1 MTIRD
6 EIGGIVQAALA
17 EAQEAGALP
26 PADGVDAAVERP
38 QKAEHGDFAS
48 SLPLRLARQMR
59 MSPMVIAGGI
69 AERVR
74 VEGPVSRVWTAPPG
88 FVNFALSPA
97 WLASQVDAIRGAGDS
112 FGTVDVGA
120 GARVQVE
127 FVSVN
132 PTGPVHAGHAR
143 GAVVGSALANVLD
156 AAGYA
161 VQREYYVNDGGS
173 QMDAFNRSLLARYL
187 HGQEAEIPP
196 DGYEGSYM
204 IDLAEEIRDEVAD
217 RFVGMDAGR
226 AAAEIGEIGLRR
238 MIEGIRSDMRSL
250 NVEYDEWFSERSLFP
265 GGQYDRV
272 LEMLRDGEHL
282 VERDGATWF
291 RSSALGD
298 DEDKV
303 IVRSTGA
310 PTYFATDVAYHYNKF
325 VERGFDRVIDVLG
338 ADHQG
343 HVAFMKAFA
352 SALGI
357 DPDRLDLLVYQLV
370 TLKRGGATVRLS
382 KRTGNIVTLKE
393 LVEEIGPDACRFFFL
408 SKAPGSQMELDL
420 ELAVRESEENPV
432 FYQSLRERLEEIIEQ
447 RRQERLD
454 AAQQLKLLGD
464 LREELQGEQSQADDM
479 ELDARGF
486 AIYGLLEKQRPRRV
500 KDRTATYDAANR
512 DLASLIDEAV
522 TPFTDLVDWQQKDDV
537 QRQMRSRIKRQLRAG
552 GIDDETV
559 ESLATDIVD
568 LAKVRTDR

>member
-6 EIGGIVQAALA
+6 EIGRIVQTALA
-17 EAQEAGALP
+17 EAQETGELP
-26 PADGVDAAVERP
+26 PAQGVEAAVERP

-59 MSPMVIAGGI
+59 MSPMVIADRI

-74 VEGPVSRVWTAPPG
+74 VEGPISRVWTAPPG
-88 FVNFALSPA
+88 FVNLALNPA

-120 GARVQVE
+120 DTRVQVE
-127 FVSVN
+127 FVSLN

-156 AAGYA
+156 AAGYD
-161 VQREYYVNDGGS
+161 VQREYYVNDAGS
-173 QMDAFNRSLLARYL
+173 QMDNFNRSLLARYL
-187 HGQEAEIPP
+187 QLYGQEVEIPP

-217 RFVGMDAGR
+217 RFVGMDADA

-238 MIEGIRSDMRSL
+238 MIEEIRRDMRSL

-272 LEMLRDGEHL
+272 MEMMRDGEHL

-310 PTYFATDVAYHYNKF
+310 PTYFATDIAYHYNKF
-325 VERGFDRVIDVLG
+325 MERGFDRVIDVLG

-357 DPDRLDLLVYQLV
+357 DQDRLDLLVYQLV

-382 KRTGNIVTLKE
+382 KRTGNIVTLRE

-408 SKAPGSQMELDL
+408 SKAPGSQMELDM

-432 FYQSLRERLEEIIEQ
+432 FYIQYAHARIAGIFREARER
-447 RRQERLD
+447 
-454 AAQQLKLLGD
+454 
-464 LREELQGEQSQADDM
+464 
-479 ELDARGF
+479 
-486 AIYGLLEKQRPRRV
+486 
-500 KDRTATYDAANR
+500 
-512 DLASLIDEAV
+512 
-522 TPFTDLVDWQQKDDV
+522 
-537 QRQMRSRIKRQLRAG
+537 
-552 GIDDETV
+552 GIDFEGGDV
-559 ESLATDIVD
+559 SLLTHDAELALIRKMVQLPEVVAMAAENLEPQGLPHYALD
-568 LAKVRTDR
+568 LAKAFHPFYQQCRVVSQDPADLPITMARLKLVDAVRVVFARCLSLMGMAAPERM

>member
-6 EIGGIVQAALA
+6 EIGRIVQTALE
-17 EAQEAGALP
+17 EAQESGSLP
-26 PADGVDAAVERP
+26 PACGVEASVERP

-59 MSPMVIAGGI
+59 MSPMAIGERIAG
-69 AERVR
+69 RVPPG
-74 VEGPVSRVWTAPPG
+74 GPVSRVWTAPPG
-88 FVNFALSPA
+88 FVNFALSPG
-97 WLASQVDAIRGAGDS
+97 WLASQVDAIRDSGDS
-112 FGTVDVGA
+112 FGTVDAGA

-143 GAVVGSALANVLD
+143 GAVVGSTLANVLS
-156 AAGYA
+156 AAGYD
-161 VQREYYVNDGGS
+161 VQREYYVNDAGS

-187 HGQEAEIPP
+187 QLFGEASEVPP

-204 IDLAEEIRDEVAD
+204 IDLAEQIREDVSD
-217 RFVGMDAGR
+217 RFVGIDPDR
-226 AAAEIGEIGLRR
+226 AAAEIGQIGLRR
-238 MIEGIRSDMRSL
+238 MIEEIRRDMRSL
-250 NVEYDEWFSERSLFP
+250 NVEYDAWFSERSLFA

-272 LEMLRDGEHL
+272 VEMLRDGGHL
-282 VERDGATWF
+282 VARDGATWF

-303 IVRSTGA
+303 IVRQTGA

-325 VERGFDRVIDVLG
+325 KERGFDRVIDVLG

-343 HVAFMKAFA
+343 HVSFMKAFT

-357 DPDRLDLLVYQLV
+357 DRDRLELLIYQLV

-393 LVEEIGPDACRFFFL
+393 LVDEIGPDACRFFFL

-420 ELAVRESEENPV
+420 DLAIRESEENPV
-432 FYQSLRERLEEIIEQ
+432 FYIQYAHARIAGIFREARER
-447 RRQERLD
+447 
-454 AAQQLKLLGD
+454 
-464 LREELQGEQSQADDM
+464 
-479 ELDARGF
+479 
-486 AIYGLLEKQRPRRV
+486 
-500 KDRTATYDAANR
+500 
-512 DLASLIDEAV
+512 
-522 TPFTDLVDWQQKDDV
+522 
-537 QRQMRSRIKRQLRAG
+537 
-552 GIDDETV
+552 GIDFEGGDV
-559 ESLATDIVD
+559 SLLTHEAELGLIRKMAQLPEVVAMAAENLEPQGLPHYALD
-568 LAKVRTDR
+568 LAKAFHPFYQQCRVVSQDPDDLGITMARLKLVDAVRVVFARCLALMGMAAPERM

>member
-6 EIGGIVQAALA
+6 EIGRIVQAALA
-17 EAQEAGALP
+17 KAQEAGALP
-26 PADGVDAAVERP
+26 PSEGVEAAVQRP

-59 MSPMVIAGGI
+59 MSPMAIAERI

-88 FVNFALSPA
+88 FVNFALSPG
-97 WLASQVDAIRGAGDS
+97 WLASQVDAIRDAGAS

-120 GARVQVE
+120 GATVQVE

-156 AAGYA
+156 AAGYE
-161 VQREYYVNDGGS
+161 VQREYYVNDAGS
-173 QMDAFNRSLLARYL
+173 QMDNFNGSLLARYL
-187 HGQEAEIPP
+187 QLYGQDVEIPP

-204 IDLAEEIRDEVAD
+204 IDLAEEIREEVSD
-217 RFVGMDAGR
+217 RFVAMDADL
-226 AAAEIGEIGLRR
+226 AAAEIGEIGLCR
-238 MIEGIRSDMRSL
+238 MIEEIRRDMRSL

-272 LEMLRDGEHL
+272 LEMLRSGEHL

-303 IVRSTGA
+303 IIRSTGA

-325 VERGFDRVIDVLG
+325 LERGFDRVIDVLG

-343 HVAFMKAFA
+343 HVSFMKAFA
-352 SALGI
+352 SAASI

-432 FYQSLRERLEEIIEQ
+432 FYIQYAHARIAGIFREARERGVDFEGGDVSLLTHDAELALVRKMVQLPEVVAMAAENLEP
-447 RRQERLD
+447 
-454 AAQQLKLLGD
+454 
-464 LREELQGEQSQADDM
+464 QGLPHYA
-479 ELDARGF
+479 L
-486 AIYGLLEKQRPRRV
+486 
-500 KDRTATYDAANR
+500 
-512 DLASLIDEAV
+512 
-522 TPFTDLVDWQQKDDV
+522 
-537 QRQMRSRIKRQLRAG
+537 
-552 GIDDETV
+552 
-559 ESLATDIVD
+559 D
-568 LAKVRTDR
+568 LAKAFHPFYQQCRVVSQDPDDLGITMARLKLVDAVRVVFARCLSLMGMAAPERM

>member
-6 EIGGIVQAALA
+6 EMGRIVQAALE
-17 EAQEAGALP
+17 EAQESGSLP
-26 PADGVDAAVERP
+26 PATDVESAVERP

-59 MSPMVIAGGI
+59 MSPMVIAGRI

-74 VEGPVSRVWTAPPG
+74 VEGPVARVWTAPPG
-88 FVNFALSPA
+88 FVNFAFSHQ
-97 WLASQVDAIRGAGDS
+97 WLASQVDAIRGAGGS
-112 FGTVDVGA
+112 FGTVDLGA

-156 AAGYA
+156 AAGYD

-173 QMDAFNRSLLARYL
+173 QMEAFNRSLLARYL
-187 HGQEAEIPP
+187 QLYGQPAEIPP

-204 IDLAEEIRDEVAD
+204 IDLAEQIRDEVSD
-217 RFVGMDAGR
+217 RFVAMDADS
-226 AAAEIGEIGLRR
+226 AAAEIGAIGLRR
-238 MIEGIRSDMRSL
+238 MIEGIRRDMRSL
-250 NVEYDEWFSERSLFP
+250 NVEYDEWFSERSLFA

-272 LEMLRDGEHL
+272 LEMLRDSEHL

-325 VERGFDRVIDVLG
+325 MERGFDRVIDVLG

-343 HVAFMKAFA
+343 HVSFLKAFT

-357 DPDRLDLLVYQLV
+357 DKDRLDLLIYQLV

-393 LVEEIGPDACRFFFL
+393 LVDEIGPDACRFFFL

-432 FYQSLRERLEEIIEQ
+432 FYIQYAHARIAGIFREARER
-447 RRQERLD
+447 
-454 AAQQLKLLGD
+454 
-464 LREELQGEQSQADDM
+464 
-479 ELDARGF
+479 
-486 AIYGLLEKQRPRRV
+486 
-500 KDRTATYDAANR
+500 
-512 DLASLIDEAV
+512 
-522 TPFTDLVDWQQKDDV
+522 
-537 QRQMRSRIKRQLRAG
+537 
-552 GIDDETV
+552 GIDFEGGDV
-559 ESLATDIVD
+559 SLLTHEAELALVRKMTQLPEVVAMAAENLEPQGLPHYALD
-568 LAKVRTDR
+568 LAKAFHPFYHQCRVVSQDPGDLGVTMARLKLVDAVRVVFARCLSLMGMAAPERM

>member
-6 EIGGIVQAALA
+6 EMGRIVQTALA
-17 EAQEAGALP
+17 EAQETGALP
-26 PADGVDAAVERP
+26 PVQGVEAAVERP

-59 MSPMVIAGGI
+59 MSPMAIAEGI

-74 VEGPVSRVWTAPPG
+74 ADGPVSRVWTAPPG

-97 WLASQVDAIRGAGDS
+97 WLASQVDYIRDEGDS
-112 FGTVDVGA
+112 FGTVDIGA
-120 GARVQVE
+120 GRRVQVE

-156 AAGYA
+156 AAGYE
-161 VQREYYVNDGGS
+161 VQREYYLNDSGS
-173 QMDAFNRSLLARYL
+173 QMAHFNGSLLARYL
-187 HGQEAEIPP
+187 QLFGQDVQVPP

-217 RFVGMDAGR
+217 RFVAMDAGR

-238 MIEGIRSDMRSL
+238 MIEEIRRDMRAL
-250 NVEYDEWFSERSLFP
+250 KVEYDEWFSERSLFP
-265 GGQYDRV
+265 GGQFDRV

-303 IVRSTGA
+303 IVRNTGA
-310 PTYFATDVAYHYNKF
+310 PTYFGTDVAYHYNKF
-325 VERGFDRVIDVLG
+325 LERGFDRVIDVLG

-352 SALGI
+352 SAVGI
-357 DPDRLDLLVYQLV
+357 DQDRLDLLVYQLV
-370 TLKRGGATVRLS
+370 TLKRGGETVRLS
-382 KRTGNIVTLKE
+382 KRTGNIVTLRE

-432 FYQSLRERLEEIIEQ
+432 FYIQYAHARIAGIFREARER
-447 RRQERLD
+447 
-454 AAQQLKLLGD
+454 
-464 LREELQGEQSQADDM
+464 
-479 ELDARGF
+479 
-486 AIYGLLEKQRPRRV
+486 
-500 KDRTATYDAANR
+500 
-512 DLASLIDEAV
+512 
-522 TPFTDLVDWQQKDDV
+522 
-537 QRQMRSRIKRQLRAG
+537 
-552 GIDDETV
+552 GIDFEGGDV
-559 ESLATDIVD
+559 SLLTHEAELALVRKMVQLPEVVAMAAENLEPQGLPHYALD
-568 LAKVRTDR
+568 LAKAFHPFYQQCRVVSQDPDDLPITMARLKLVDAVRVVFARCLSLMGMAAPERM

>member
-6 EIGGIVQAALA
+6 EIGLIVQAALA
-17 EAQEAGALP
+17 GAQDAGALP
-26 PADGVDAAVERP
+26 AAEGVEAAVERP

-59 MSPMVIAGGI
+59 MSPMVIAEGI
-69 AERVR
+69 AERVA
-74 VEGPVSRVWTAPPG
+74 VGGPVSKVWTAPPG
-88 FVNFALSPA
+88 FVNFALSPV
-97 WLASQVDAIRGAGDS
+97 WLASQVDAIRDSADS
-112 FGTVDVGA
+112 FGTVDAGA
-120 GARVQVE
+120 GKRVQVE

-156 AAGYA
+156 AAGYD

-173 QMDAFNRSLLARYL
+173 QMDAFNASLLARYL
-187 HGQEAEIPP
+187 QLYGREVEIPP

-204 IDLAEEIRDEVAD
+204 IDLAEEIRDEVGD
-217 RFVGMDAGR
+217 RFVAMDAGP
-226 AAAEIGEIGLRR
+226 AGAEIGEIGLGR
-238 MIEGIRSDMRSL
+238 MIEEIRRDMRSL

-272 LEMLRDGEHL
+272 LEVLREGEHL

-298 DEDKV
+298 DDDKV

-310 PTYFATDVAYHYNKF
+310 PTYIATDMAYHYNKF
-325 VERGFDRVIDVLG
+325 MEREFDRVIDVLG

-357 DPDRLDLLVYQLV
+357 DQDRLDLLVYQLV

-432 FYQSLRERLEEIIEQ
+432 YYIQYAHARIAGIFREARER
-447 RRQERLD
+447 
-454 AAQQLKLLGD
+454 
-464 LREELQGEQSQADDM
+464 
-479 ELDARGF
+479 
-486 AIYGLLEKQRPRRV
+486 
-500 KDRTATYDAANR
+500 
-512 DLASLIDEAV
+512 
-522 TPFTDLVDWQQKDDV
+522 
-537 QRQMRSRIKRQLRAG
+537 
-552 GIDDETV
+552 GIDFEGGDV
-559 ESLATDIVD
+559 SLLTHEAELALVRKMMQLPEVVATAAENLEPQGLPHYALD
-568 LAKVRTDR
+568 LAKAFHPFYQQCRVVSQDPGDLPVTMARLKLVDAVRVVFARCLSLMGMAAPDRM

>member
-6 EIGGIVQAALA
+6 DIGRIVQAALA

-26 PADGVDAAVERP
+26 PAQGVEAAVERP

-59 MSPMVIAGGI
+59 MSPMAIGERI
-69 AERVR
+69 AERVPPG
-74 VEGPVSRVWTAPPG
+74 GPVSRVWTAPPG
-88 FVNFALSPA
+88 FVNFALSPG
-97 WLASQVDAIRGAGDS
+97 WLASQVDAIRDSGDS
-112 FGTVDVGA
+112 FGTVDAGA

-143 GAVVGSALANVLD
+143 GAVVGSTLANVLS
-156 AAGYA
+156 AAGYD
-161 VQREYYVNDGGS
+161 VQREYYVNDAGS

-187 HGQEAEIPP
+187 QLYGEEVEIPP

-204 IDLAEEIRDEVAD
+204 IDLAEQIRGDVSD
-217 RFVGMDAGR
+217 RFVGIDPDR
-226 AAAEIGEIGLRR
+226 AAAEIGQIGLRR
-238 MIEGIRSDMRSL
+238 MIEEIRRDMRSL
-250 NVEYDEWFSERSLFP
+250 NVEYDAWFSERSLFA

-272 LEMLRDGEHL
+272 VEMLRDGGHL
-282 VERDGATWF
+282 VARDGATWF

-303 IVRSTGA
+303 IVRQTGA

-325 VERGFDRVIDVLG
+325 MERGFDRVIDVLG

-343 HVAFMKAFA
+343 HVSFMKAFT

-357 DPDRLDLLVYQLV
+357 DRDRLELLIYQLV

-393 LVEEIGPDACRFFFL
+393 LVDEIGPDACRFFFL

-420 ELAVRESEENPV
+420 DLAIRESEENPV
-432 FYQSLRERLEEIIEQ
+432 FYIQYAHARIAGIFREARER
-447 RRQERLD
+447 
-454 AAQQLKLLGD
+454 
-464 LREELQGEQSQADDM
+464 
-479 ELDARGF
+479 
-486 AIYGLLEKQRPRRV
+486 
-500 KDRTATYDAANR
+500 
-512 DLASLIDEAV
+512 
-522 TPFTDLVDWQQKDDV
+522 
-537 QRQMRSRIKRQLRAG
+537 
-552 GIDDETV
+552 GIDFEGGDV
-559 ESLATDIVD
+559 SLLTHEAELALVRKMTQLPEVVAMAAENLEPQGLPHYALD
-568 LAKVRTDR
+568 LAKAFHPFYQQCRVVSQDPADMGITMARLKLVDAVRVVFARCLALMGMAAPERM

>member
-6 EIGGIVQAALA
+6 EMGLIVQTALA
-17 EAQEAGALP
+17 DAQEAGTLP
-26 PADGVDAAVERP
+26 PSEGVEAAVERP

-59 MSPMVIAGGI
+59 MSPLVIAERI

-74 VEGPVSRVWTAPPG
+74 VGGPVASVWTAPPG
-88 FVNFALSPA
+88 FVNFALRPE

-120 GARVQVE
+120 GRRVQVE

-156 AAGYA
+156 AAGYD
-161 VQREYYVNDGGS
+161 VQREYYLNDSGS
-173 QMDAFNRSLLARYL
+173 QMGHFNDSLLARYL
-187 HGQEAEIPP
+187 QLFGQNVQVPP

-217 RFVGMDAGR
+217 RFVAMDAGR

-238 MIEGIRSDMRSL
+238 TIEEIRRDMRAL

-265 GGQYDRV
+265 GGQFDRV

-303 IVRSTGA
+303 IVRNTGA
-310 PTYFATDVAYHYNKF
+310 PTYFGTDVAYHYNKF
-325 VERGFDRVIDVLG
+325 LERGFDRVIDVLG

-352 SALGI
+352 SAVGI
-357 DPDRLDLLVYQLV
+357 DQDRLDLLVYQLV
-370 TLKRGGATVRLS
+370 TLKRGGETVRLS
-382 KRTGNIVTLKE
+382 KRTGNIVTLRE

-432 FYQSLRERLEEIIEQ
+432 YYIQYAHARIAGIFREARER
-447 RRQERLD
+447 
-454 AAQQLKLLGD
+454 
-464 LREELQGEQSQADDM
+464 
-479 ELDARGF
+479 
-486 AIYGLLEKQRPRRV
+486 
-500 KDRTATYDAANR
+500 
-512 DLASLIDEAV
+512 
-522 TPFTDLVDWQQKDDV
+522 
-537 QRQMRSRIKRQLRAG
+537 
-552 GIDDETV
+552 GIDFEGGDV
-559 ESLATDIVD
+559 SLLTHEAELALVRKMLQLPEVVAMAAENLEPQGLPHYALD
-568 LAKVRTDR
+568 LAKAFHPFYQQCRVVSQDPADLPITMARLKLVDAVRVVFARCLSLMGMAAPERM

>member
-6 EIGGIVQAALA
+6 EIGRIVQAALE

-26 PADGVDAAVERP
+26 PAQGLEAAVERP

-59 MSPMVIAGGI
+59 MSPMVIADRI

-74 VEGPVSRVWTAPPG
+74 VQGPISRVWTAPPG
-88 FVNFALSPA
+88 FVNLALNPG

-112 FGTVDVGA
+112 FGTVDIGA
-120 GARVQVE
+120 DTRVQVE
-127 FVSVN
+127 FVSLN

-156 AAGYA
+156 AAGYD
-161 VQREYYVNDGGS
+161 VQREYYVNDAGS
-173 QMDAFNRSLLARYL
+173 QMDNFNRSLLARYL
-187 HGQEAEIPP
+187 QLYGESAEIPP

-217 RFVGMDAGR
+217 RFVGMDADA
-226 AAAEIGEIGLRR
+226 AAAEIGEIGLLC
-238 MIEGIRSDMRSL
+238 MIEEIRRDMRSL

-272 LEMLRDGEHL
+272 MEMMRDGEHL

-310 PTYFATDVAYHYNKF
+310 PTYFATDIAYHYNKF
-325 VERGFDRVIDVLG
+325 MERGFDRVVDVLG

-357 DPDRLDLLVYQLV
+357 DPGRLDLLVYQLV

-382 KRTGNIVTLKE
+382 KRTGNIVTLRE
-393 LVEEIGPDACRFFFL
+393 LVGGDRAGRVPLLLPFQGAGLADGAGHGAGGPGVGGEPRL
-408 SKAPGSQMELDL
+408 LHP
-420 ELAVRESEENPV
+420 VRPCAH
-432 FYQSLRERLEEIIEQ
+432 
-447 RRQERLD
+447 RRH
-454 AAQQLKLLGD
+454 
-464 LREELQGEQSQADDM
+464 LQGGPGARDRLRGRRRFPAD
-479 ELDARGF
+479 
-486 AIYGLLEKQRPRRV
+486 PRC
-500 KDRTATYDAANR
+500 
-512 DLASLIDEAV
+512 
-522 TPFTDLVDWQQKDDV
+522 
-537 QRQMRSRIKRQLRAG
+537 RAG
-552 GIDDETV
+552 ANSQDG
-559 ESLATDIVD
+559 A
-568 LAKVRTDR
+568 AA

>member
-1 MTIRD
+1 MTVRD
-6 EIGGIVQAALA
+6 EMGLIVQTALA
-17 EAQEAGALP
+17 DAQGAGALP
-26 PADGVDAAVERP
+26 PAEGVEAAVERP

-59 MSPMVIAGGI
+59 MSPMVIAERI

-74 VEGPVSRVWTAPPG
+74 AEGPVARAWTAPPG
-88 FVNFALSPA
+88 FVNFALRPE

-120 GARVQVE
+120 GRRVQVE

-156 AAGYA
+156 AAGYD
-161 VQREYYVNDGGS
+161 VQREYYLNDSGS
-173 QMDAFNRSLLARYL
+173 QMGHFNGSLLARYL
-187 HGQEAEIPP
+187 QLFGQDVEIPP

-217 RFVGMDAGR
+217 RFVAMDAGR
-226 AAAEIGEIGLRR
+226 AAAEIGDMGLRR
-238 MIEGIRSDMRSL
+238 MIEEIRRDMRAL

-265 GGQYDRV
+265 GGQFDRV

-303 IVRSTGA
+303 IVRNTGA
-310 PTYFATDVAYHYNKF
+310 PTYFGTDVAYHYNKF
-325 VERGFDRVIDVLG
+325 LERGFDRVIDVLG

-343 HVAFMKAFA
+343 HVTFMKAFA
-352 SALGI
+352 SAVGI
-357 DPDRLDLLVYQLV
+357 DQARLDMLVYQLV
-370 TLKRGGATVRLS
+370 TLKRGGETVRLS
-382 KRTGNIVTLKE
+382 KRTGNIVTLRE

-432 FYQSLRERLEEIIEQ
+432 FYIQYAHARIAGIFREARER
-447 RRQERLD
+447 
-454 AAQQLKLLGD
+454 
-464 LREELQGEQSQADDM
+464 
-479 ELDARGF
+479 
-486 AIYGLLEKQRPRRV
+486 
-500 KDRTATYDAANR
+500 
-512 DLASLIDEAV
+512 
-522 TPFTDLVDWQQKDDV
+522 
-537 QRQMRSRIKRQLRAG
+537 
-552 GIDDETV
+552 GIDFEGGDV
-559 ESLATDIVD
+559 SLLTHEAELALVRKMVQLPEVVAMAAENLEPQGLPHYALD
-568 LAKVRTDR
+568 LAKAFHPFYQQCRVVSQDPDDLGVTMARLKLVDAVRVVFARCLSLMGMAAPERM

>member
-6 EIGGIVQAALA
+6 EIGLIVQAALA
-17 EAQEAGALP
+17 GAQDAGALP
-26 PADGVDAAVERP
+26 PAEGVEAAVERP

-59 MSPMVIAGGI
+59 MSPMAIAEGI

-74 VEGPVSRVWTAPPG
+74 VDGPVSKVWTAPPG
-88 FVNFALSPA
+88 FVNFDLSPA
-97 WLASQVDAIRGAGDS
+97 WLASQVDAIRDEADS
-112 FGTVDVGA
+112 FGTVDAGA
-120 GARVQVE
+120 GKRVQVE

-156 AAGYA
+156 AAGYD
-161 VQREYYVNDGGS
+161 VQREYYLNDGGS
-173 QMDAFNRSLLARYL
+173 QMDSFNGSLLARYL
-187 HGQEAEIPP
+187 QLYGKQTEIPP

-204 IDLAEEIRDEVAD
+204 VDLAEEIRDEVAD
-217 RFVGMDAGR
+217 RFVAMDAGR
-226 AAAEIGEIGLRR
+226 AAAEIGEIGLGR
-238 MIEGIRSDMRSL
+238 MIEEIRRDMRSL

-272 LEMLRDGEHL
+272 LEALREGEHL

-298 DEDKV
+298 DDDKV

-310 PTYFATDVAYHYNKF
+310 PTYIATDMAYHYNKF
-325 VERGFDRVIDVLG
+325 MEREFDRVIDVLG

-352 SALGI
+352 SALDI
-357 DPDRLDLLVYQLV
+357 DQDRLDMLVYQLV
-370 TLKRGGATVRLS
+370 TLKRGGETVRLS

-432 FYQSLRERLEEIIEQ
+432 YYIQYAHARIAGIFREARERGIDFEGGDVSLLTHEAELALVRKMVQLPEVVAMAAENLEPQGLPHYALDLARAFHPFYQQCRVVSQ
-447 RRQERLD
+447 DQEDLPVTMAR
-454 AAQQLKLLGD
+454 LKLV
-464 LREELQGEQSQADDM
+464 
-479 ELDARGF
+479 DAVRVVF
-486 AIYGLLEKQRPRRV
+486 ARCLALMGM
-500 KDRTATYDAANR
+500 AAPER
-512 DLASLIDEAV
+512 
-522 TPFTDLVDWQQKDDV
+522 
-537 QRQMRSRIKRQLRAG
+537 M
-552 GIDDETV
+552 
-559 ESLATDIVD
+559 
-568 LAKVRTDR
+568 

>member
-1 MTIRD
+1 
-6 EIGGIVQAALA
+6 VQAALA
-17 EAQEAGALP
+17 GAQDAGALA
-26 PADGVDAAVERP
+26 PAEGVEAAVERP

-48 SLPLRLARQMR
+48 SLPLRLAREMR
-59 MSPMVIAGGI
+59 MSPMVIAERI
-69 AERVR
+69 AERVD
-74 VEGPVSRVWTAPPG
+74 VGGPVSKVWTAPPG
-88 FVNFALSPA
+88 FVNFALNPA
-97 WLASQVDAIRGAGDS
+97 WLASQVDAIRDAAGS
-112 FGTVDVGA
+112 FGTVDAGA
-120 GARVQVE
+120 GKRVQVE

-156 AAGYA
+156 AAGYD

-173 QMDAFNRSLLARYL
+173 QMEHFNESLLARYL
-187 HGQEAEIPP
+187 QLYGREVEIPP

-204 IDLAEEIRDEVAD
+204 VELAEEIKDEAGD
-217 RFVGMDAGR
+217 RFVAMDAGP
-226 AAAEIGEIGLRR
+226 AAAEIGEIGLGR
-238 MIEGIRSDMRSL
+238 MIEEIRRDMRSL

-272 LEMLRDGEHL
+272 LEMLREGEHL
-282 VERDGATWF
+282 VDRDGATWF

-310 PTYFATDVAYHYNKF
+310 PTYIATDMAYHYNKF
-325 VERGFDRVIDVLG
+325 MEREFDRVIDVLG

-357 DPDRLDLLVYQLV
+357 EQDRLDLLVYQLV

-432 FYQSLRERLEEIIEQ
+432 YYIQYAHARIAGIFREARERGIDFEGGDVSLLTHEAELALVRKMMQLPEVVVMAAENLEPQGLPHYALELAKAFHPFYQQCRVVSQDPDDLPITMAR
-447 RRQERLD
+447 
-454 AAQQLKLLGD
+454 LKLV
-464 LREELQGEQSQADDM
+464 
-479 ELDARGF
+479 DAVRVVF
-486 AIYGLLEKQRPRRV
+486 ARCLSLMGM
-500 KDRTATYDAANR
+500 AAPER
-512 DLASLIDEAV
+512 
-522 TPFTDLVDWQQKDDV
+522 
-537 QRQMRSRIKRQLRAG
+537 M
-552 GIDDETV
+552 
-559 ESLATDIVD
+559 
-568 LAKVRTDR
+568 

>member
-6 EIGGIVQAALA
+6 DIGRVVQAALA

-26 PADGVDAAVERP
+26 PADGVEAAVERP

-48 SLPLRLARQMR
+48 SLPLRLARPMR
-59 MSPMVIAGGI
+59 MSPMAIAERI

-74 VEGPVSRVWTAPPG
+74 AEGPVSRVWTAPPG

-156 AAGYA
+156 AAGYE
-161 VQREYYVNDGGS
+161 VQREYYVNDAGS
-173 QMDAFNRSLLARYL
+173 QMDAFNGSLLARYL
-187 HGQEAEIPP
+187 QLYGHEAEIPP

-217 RFVGMDAGR
+217 RFVAMDAGR

-238 MIEGIRSDMRSL
+238 MIEGIRRDMRSL
-250 NVEYDEWFSERSLFP
+250 NVEYDQWFSERSLFP

-325 VERGFDRVIDVLG
+325 MERGFDRVIDVLG

-382 KRTGNIVTLKE
+382 KRTGNIVTLRE

-432 FYQSLRERLEEIIEQ
+432 FYIQYAHARIAGILREAR
-447 RRQERLD
+447 ER
-454 AAQQLKLLGD
+454 
-464 LREELQGEQSQADDM
+464 
-479 ELDARGF
+479 
-486 AIYGLLEKQRPRRV
+486 
-500 KDRTATYDAANR
+500 
-512 DLASLIDEAV
+512 
-522 TPFTDLVDWQQKDDV
+522 
-537 QRQMRSRIKRQLRAG
+537 
-552 GIDDETV
+552 GIDFEGGDV
-559 ESLATDIVD
+559 SLLTHEAELALVRKMVQLPEVVAMAAENLEPQGLPHYALD
-568 LAKVRTDR
+568 LAKAFHPFYQQCRVVSQNPGDLPVTMARLKLVDAVRVVFARCLSLMGMAAPERM

>member
-6 EIGGIVQAALA
+6 EMGLIVQAALA
-17 EAQEAGALP
+17 DAQEAGTLP
-26 PADGVDAAVERP
+26 PAEGVEAAVERP

-59 MSPMVIAGGI
+59 MSPLVIAERI

-74 VEGPVSRVWTAPPG
+74 VEGSVASVWTAPPG
-88 FVNFALSPA
+88 FVNFALRPE

-112 FGTVDVGA
+112 FGTVDVGS
-120 GARVQVE
+120 GRRVQVE

-156 AAGYA
+156 AAGYD
-161 VQREYYVNDGGS
+161 VQREYYLNDSGS
-173 QMDAFNRSLLARYL
+173 QMEHFNGSLLARYL
-187 HGQEAEIPP
+187 QLYGRDVQIPP

-217 RFVGMDAGR
+217 RFVAMDAGR
-226 AAAEIGEIGLRR
+226 AAAEIGEMGLRR
-238 MIEGIRSDMRSL
+238 MIEEIRRDMRSL

-265 GGQYDRV
+265 GGQFDRV

-303 IVRSTGA
+303 IVRNTGA
-310 PTYFATDVAYHYNKF
+310 PTYFGTDVAYHYNKF
-325 VERGFDRVIDVLG
+325 LERGFDRVIDVLG

-343 HVAFMKAFA
+343 HVTFMKAFA
-352 SALGI
+352 SAVGI
-357 DPDRLDLLVYQLV
+357 DQDRLDLLVYQLV
-370 TLKRGGATVRLS
+370 TLKRGGETVRLS
-382 KRTGNIVTLKE
+382 KRTGNIVTLRE

-420 ELAVRESEENPV
+420 ELAVKESEENPV
-432 FYQSLRERLEEIIEQ
+432 FYIQYAHARIAGIFREARER
-447 RRQERLD
+447 
-454 AAQQLKLLGD
+454 
-464 LREELQGEQSQADDM
+464 
-479 ELDARGF
+479 
-486 AIYGLLEKQRPRRV
+486 
-500 KDRTATYDAANR
+500 
-512 DLASLIDEAV
+512 
-522 TPFTDLVDWQQKDDV
+522 
-537 QRQMRSRIKRQLRAG
+537 
-552 GIDDETV
+552 GIDFEGGDV
-559 ESLATDIVD
+559 SLLTHEAELALVRKMVQLPEVVAMAAENLEPQGLPHYALD
-568 LAKVRTDR
+568 LAKAFHPFYQQCRVVSQDPGDLPVTMARLKLVDAVRVVFARCLSLMGMAAPERM

>member
-1 MTIRD
+1 M
-6 EIGGIVQAALA
+6 GLIVQTALA
-17 EAQEAGALP
+17 DAQEAGTLP
-26 PADGVDAAVERP
+26 PSEGVEAAVERP

-59 MSPMVIAGGI
+59 MSPLVIAERI

-74 VEGPVSRVWTAPPG
+74 VGGPVASVWTAPPG
-88 FVNFALSPA
+88 FVNFALRPE

-120 GARVQVE
+120 GRRVQVE

-156 AAGYA
+156 AAGYD
-161 VQREYYVNDGGS
+161 VQREYYLNDSGS
-173 QMDAFNRSLLARYL
+173 QMGHFNDSLLARYL
-187 HGQEAEIPP
+187 QLFGQNVQVPP

-217 RFVGMDAGR
+217 RFVAMDAGR

-238 MIEGIRSDMRSL
+238 TIEEIRRDMRAL

-265 GGQYDRV
+265 GGQFDRV

-303 IVRSTGA
+303 IVRNTGA
-310 PTYFATDVAYHYNKF
+310 PTYFGTDVAYHYNKF
-325 VERGFDRVIDVLG
+325 LERGFDRVIDVLG

-352 SALGI
+352 SAVGI
-357 DPDRLDLLVYQLV
+357 DQDRLDLLVYQLV
-370 TLKRGGATVRLS
+370 TLKRGGETVRLS
-382 KRTGNIVTLKE
+382 KRTGNIVTLRE

-432 FYQSLRERLEEIIEQ
+432 YYIQYAHARIAGIFREARER
-447 RRQERLD
+447 
-454 AAQQLKLLGD
+454 
-464 LREELQGEQSQADDM
+464 
-479 ELDARGF
+479 
-486 AIYGLLEKQRPRRV
+486 
-500 KDRTATYDAANR
+500 
-512 DLASLIDEAV
+512 
-522 TPFTDLVDWQQKDDV
+522 
-537 QRQMRSRIKRQLRAG
+537 
-552 GIDDETV
+552 GIDFEGGDV
-559 ESLATDIVD
+559 SLLTHEAELALVRKMLQLPEVVAMAAENLEPQGLPHYALD
-568 LAKVRTDR
+568 LAKAFHPFYQQCRVVSQDPADLPITMARLKLVDAVRVVFARCLSLMGMAAPERM

>member
-6 EIGGIVQAALA
+6 EIGHVVQAALA
-17 EAQEAGALP
+17 GAQDAGALP
-26 PADGVDAAVERP
+26 PAEGVEAAVERP

-59 MSPMVIAGGI
+59 MSPMAIAEGI

-74 VEGPVSRVWTAPPG
+74 VDGPVSKVWTAPPG
-88 FVNFALSPA
+88 FVNFDLSPA
-97 WLASQVDAIRGAGDS
+97 WLASQVDAIRDEADS
-112 FGTVDVGA
+112 FGTVDAGA
-120 GARVQVE
+120 GKRVQVE

-156 AAGYA
+156 AAGYD

-173 QMDAFNRSLLARYL
+173 QMEHFNASLLVRYL
-187 HGQEAEIPP
+187 QLYGQAVEIPP

-204 IDLAEEIRDEVAD
+204 VDLAEEIREEVAD
-217 RFVGMDAGR
+217 RFVAMDAGR
-226 AAAEIGEIGLRR
+226 AAAEIGEIGLGR
-238 MIEGIRSDMRSL
+238 MIEEIRRDMRSL

-272 LEMLRDGEHL
+272 LEMLREGEHL

-310 PTYFATDVAYHYNKF
+310 PTYIATDMAYHYNKF
-325 VERGFDRVIDVLG
+325 VEREFDRVIDVLG

-352 SALGI
+352 SALDI
-357 DPDRLDLLVYQLV
+357 DQDRLDLLVYQLV
-370 TLKRGGATVRLS
+370 TLKRGGETVRLS

-420 ELAVRESEENPV
+420 ELAIRESEENPV
-432 FYQSLRERLEEIIEQ
+432 YYIQYAHARIAGIFREARERGIDFEGGDVSLLTHEAELALVRKMVQLPEVVAMAAENLEPQGLPHYALDLARAFHPFYQQCRVVSQDPGDLPVTMAR
-447 RRQERLD
+447 
-454 AAQQLKLLGD
+454 LKLV
-464 LREELQGEQSQADDM
+464 
-479 ELDARGF
+479 DAVRVVF
-486 AIYGLLEKQRPRRV
+486 ARCLALMGM
-500 KDRTATYDAANR
+500 AAPER
-512 DLASLIDEAV
+512 
-522 TPFTDLVDWQQKDDV
+522 
-537 QRQMRSRIKRQLRAG
+537 M
-552 GIDDETV
+552 
-559 ESLATDIVD
+559 
-568 LAKVRTDR
+568 